1 MLRLGSRALAALLT
15 FGLAAVAVPA
25 YAGINFTSGKVYVQQ
40 KVWDKAAHYLEL
52 ARREEPQNVQVYL
65 LLGTARAELGQFA
78 SAGAAF
84 NLGIKLAESKKDGKL
99 NDMKNN
105 QRSYMS
111 RLYNNGV
118 KVMSG
123 LGSVEAKEAAEGEQR
138 LFQPPAPPETA
149 VTDTT
154 VYAPPDPARPMSWQ
168 YAGEPGA
175 KEAAFWFRLAT
186 LMDPSAVDAYRNLS
200 YLYEM
205 MGHTEDAMAAARAGL
220 ALAPNDDKLARNLRA
235 AAVGRANRL
244 FKAQKY
250 QEAIV
255 AYHQAIDNDPGSKL
269 VYEAQIAQANY
280 QLATAM
286 DEKDPKRAAALDSAI
301 VAYGEL
307 LRDAPKDS
315 ANAAMRENAYYN
327 MAVIQANR
335 EKHADAVKTLDLAIA
350 EFPTNKDLLSLAGQT
365 KFQAGDYPGAAT
377 TLKQAVTVDPKDAT
391 VHQFLF
397 LTYNK
402 LNKQAESVA
411 EYSIYKALS
420 EGKPRTGPT
429 LKTWVD
435 AAENRYGP
443 KHQLKKTLATE
454 GGYPDE
460 VRTFQ
465 DGEKALESWF
475 YWGKGKVI
483 TFMDGQVLSQAS
495 FPPAKS

>member
-1 MLRLGSRALAALLT
+1 MVRLGSRTLAALLT
-15 FGLAAVAVPA
+15 LCITAAPA
-25 YAGINFTSGKVYVQQ
+25 LAGICFTSGKVYVQQ
-40 KVWDKAAHYLEL
+40 KVWDKAAVQLEC
-52 ARREEPQNVQVYL
+52 ARKQEPQNLQLYS
-65 LLGTARAELGQFA
+65 LLGIARSELGQFA

-84 NLGIKLAESKKDGKL
+84 STGIEAAKAKKDEK
-99 NDMKNN
+99 KVAEIRNN
-105 QRSYMS
+105 QMSYMS

-123 LGSVEAKEAAEGEQR
+123 LGSVEARELAEGEQN
-138 LFQPPAPPETA
+138 LFKPSAPPEVA
-149 VTDTT
+149 VVDTT
-154 VYAPPDPARPMSWQ
+154 IYATPDPARPGSWQ
-168 YAGEPGA
+168 YTGQPGVE
-175 KEAAFWFRLAT
+175 EAAFWFRMAT
-186 LMDPSAVDAYRNLS
+186 LMDPTAVDAYRNLS

-205 MGHTEDAMAAARAGL
+205 MGHTDDAMAAARAGL
-220 ALAPNDDKLARNLRA
+220 ALAPNDEKLKRNLRA

-250 QEAIV
+250 QESIE
-255 AYHQAIDNDPGSKL
+255 AYRQAIENDPGSKL
-269 VYEAQIAQANY
+269 VYEIQIAEAY
-280 QLATAM
+280 YKLATAM
-286 DEKDPKRAAALDSAI
+286 DEKDPKRAATLDSA
-301 VAYGEL
+301 VVSYGAY

-315 ANAAMRENAYYN
+315 ANAGMRENAYYN
-327 MAVIQANR
+327 VAVIQANR
-335 EKHADAVKTLDLAIA
+335 EKHAEAAKTLDVAIA
-350 EFPTNKDLLSLAGQT
+350 EFPTNKDLLSLTGQT
-365 KFQAGDYPGAAT
+365 KFQAGDYNGAAT
-377 TLKQAVTVDPKDAT
+377 VLKQAVTVDPRDAT

-435 AAENRYGP
+435 AAENRYGA